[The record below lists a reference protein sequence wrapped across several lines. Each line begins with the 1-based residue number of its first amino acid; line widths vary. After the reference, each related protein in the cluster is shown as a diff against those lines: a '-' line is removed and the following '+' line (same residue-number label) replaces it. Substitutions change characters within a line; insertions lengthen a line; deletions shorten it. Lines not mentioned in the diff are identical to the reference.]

1 LRRSPWKVK
10 IRVRVRIGIR
20 VRVRVRTMARVRVR
34 VRVRTQLAN
43 EQVVPGEVV
52 LEVGGVGDE
61 STAIPA
67 ANASRWRFDEF
78 PLALDAQV
86 ILRPDV
92 PDRAKL
98 GETHGYD
105 LRGQHVVLGL
115 EVAVAVYDEL
125 EDLDAAPGYEH
136 HRLVHAQCAVLIS
149 GLECHL
155 DELHTCE
162 VRVRVRVRVT
172 NGVQVECK

>member
-1 LRRSPWKVK
+1 LRSSPWKVR
-10 IRVRVRIGIR
+10 IRVRVRFR
-20 VRVRVRTMARVRVR
+20 VRVKVRVRTRARVRVR
-34 VRVRTQLAN
+34 VRVRTQLTN
-43 EQVVPGEVV
+43 EHVVPSKVV

-61 STAIPA
+61 STAVPA
-67 ANASRWRFDEF
+67 ANASRWRFDKL

-86 ILRPDV
+86 LPPHV

-98 GETHGYD
+98 VETQVYDLPGET
-105 LRGQHVVLGL
+105 VVLGL
-115 EVAVAVYDEL
+115 EVAEAAVDDEL
-125 EDLDAAPGYEH
+125 DVLDAAPGCEH